1 MRPASIAV
9 HCQALKMV
17 HAPVRDVHMPE
28 TQVPE
33 KIKERL
39 YPVVLDL
46 FSSQDFHQVNMR
58 EISRRTGLSSSTLYR
73 YYRSKEAMVFAILE
87 DKISLISDGVQEH
100 IKGLE
105 SAREMIRKS
114 FWITFDFYDNNPG
127 VAVTAFITVPMRTW
141 MQTPGYRSESTKDII
156 TQIIE
161 HGKARGEILP
171 DVTASQALDLYYMF
185 CYRQIHKWYFHGRKW
200 KLVDAIPRFFDLFWR
215 AVSGD

>member
-1 MRPASIAV
+1 MS
-9 HCQALKMV
+9 
-17 HAPVRDVHMPE
+17 E

-73 YYRSKEAMVFAILE
+73 YYRSKEAMVFAIL
-87 DKISLISDGVQEH
+87 DDRISRIGLDVRQN

-105 SAREMIRKS
+105 SAREMIHMS
-114 FWITFDFYDNNPG
+114 FWITFDFYDKNPG
-127 VAVTAFITVPMRTW
+127 VAITAFITVPMRTW
-141 MQTPGYRSESTKDII
+141 MQTPTYRSGYTRDLIGSIV
-156 TQIIE
+156 E
-161 HGKARGEILP
+161 HGQKRGEISSE
-171 DVTASQALDLYYMF
+171 VTASQALDLYYMF

-200 KLVDAIPRFFDLFWR
+200 KLVDTIPRFFDLFWR
-215 AVSGD
+215 AVSA